1 MDPESPVER
10 RRRPTTPRVG
20 NGKRWN
26 EHPRLRFR
34 VETFTDALAADFH
47 ARRECKGWTLDEM
60 ARHVEMRA
68 NSIRDIEN
76 CRVIPDLPTVL
87 RIYDLGFGLEFDGV
101 LYSTL
106 RPEDGR
112 YSILKRRL
120 TAPNPGIPLV
130 QP

>member
-1 MDPESPVER
+1 MDPIQPVPDR
-10 RRRPTTPRVG
+10 RRESMPPRI
-20 NGKRWN
+20 GKRWN

-34 VETFTDALAADFH
+34 VETFADALAADFN

-76 CRVIPDLPTVL
+76 RRVIPDVPTIL
-87 RIYDLGFGLEFDGV
+87 RIYDMGFGLEFDGV
-101 LYSTL
+101 LYSIL

-112 YSILKRRL
+112 YSILQRRL
-120 TAPNPGIPLV
+120 NAPKSNPSTL